1 MLLQPATRNDIPAIC
16 AIESLYPA
24 YITVQPAEQHL
35 AALDDPNLAYLV
47 ARDADASVAGY
58 VIMAGLRSP
67 HHIVELRRIAVRNP
81 SQRLGRRMLLE
92 AMWLAFR
99 EYGAHRLWLDVA
111 EDNERAQAL
120 YRSAGFQQE
129 GILREA
135 HYHNGSYTSLVLM
148 SMLEQEYKEQEA
160 KEQT

>member
-1 MLLQPATRNDIPAIC
+1 MLLQPALRDDIPAIC

-24 YITVQPAEQHL
+24 YITVQPTEQHL

-47 ARDADASVAGY
+47 ARDADGSVTGY
-58 VIMAGLRSP
+58 VIMAGRRSP
-67 HHIVELRRIAVRNP
+67 HHIIELRRIAVRNP
-81 SQRLGRRMLLE
+81 SQGLGRPMLFE
-92 AMWLAFR
+92 AMRLAFHQ
-99 EYGAHRLWLDVA
+99 YSAHRLWLDVA
-111 EDNERAQAL
+111 EDNQRAQAL

-135 HYHNGSYTSLVLM
+135 HYHHGSYTSLVLM
-148 SMLEQEYKEQEA
+148 SMLEQEYKEREG

>member
-81 SQRLGRRMLLE
+81 SQRLGRPMLLE
-92 AMWLAFR
+92 AMRLAFR

-148 SMLEQEYKEQEA
+148 SMLEQEYKEQEG